1 MASLLLDHSATA
13 STRQADGVHGEDH
26 FQTERAL
33 AFLLI
38 IAAAVVLRIWDPW
51 YSTAYMDESIFVVY
65 GRMFL
70 ARHLEAP
77 LSTPLQWS
85 FGWYLWPMMAAMADR
100 IGGLAALRELA
111 AALGTITVA
120 ATYGFAARVFSSRP
134 VGLAAAAIMAVSA
147 PAVLIS
153 RIATRD
159 SGSVCFFA
167 LGLWAYACGWQQN
180 RKRDWALATLCFL
193 AAFLCKYLVA
203 IYFPML
209 VLLALPKGKKPLLP
223 FVLPL
228 FAANC
233 IYAALYHADL
243 LRLLHYGG
251 AYNSLRASDAQAWQI
266 YLWLRWDF
274 LDGRGHRGHGAFH
287 QAVAHACSMALDWRP
302 DDSDFPV

>member
-111 AALGTITVA
+111 AALGTITGCR
-120 ATYGFAARVFSSRP
+120 YLRFCR
-134 VGLAAAAIMAVSA
+134 
-147 PAVLIS
+147 S
-153 RIATRD
+153 RI
-159 SGSVCFFA
+159 
-167 LGLWAYACGWQQN
+167 
-180 RKRDWALATLCFL
+180 FL
-193 AAFLCKYLVA
+193 AAGRIGCRSHHGGFGSGGADIENCHSRFGLCL
-203 IYFPML
+203 
-209 VLLALPKGKKPLLP
+209 
-223 FVLPL
+223 
-228 FAANC
+228 
-233 IYAALYHADL
+233 L
-243 LRLLHYGG
+243 LRAGIVGLCV
-251 AYNSLRASDAQAWQI
+251 
-266 YLWLRWDF
+266 WL
-274 LDGRGHRGHGAFH
+274 ATE
-287 QAVAHACSMALDWRP
+287 P
-302 DDSDFPV
+302 